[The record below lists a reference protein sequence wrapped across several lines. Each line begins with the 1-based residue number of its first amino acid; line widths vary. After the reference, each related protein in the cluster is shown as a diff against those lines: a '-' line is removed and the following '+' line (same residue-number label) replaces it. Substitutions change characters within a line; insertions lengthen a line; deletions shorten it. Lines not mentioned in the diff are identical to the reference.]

1 MRKAGGASARTD
13 GLLTPNNISTTRVKG
28 LMRYLYTTLGKLR
41 ADQLG
46 MILPHEHVFV
56 DLRTPDQPGY
66 GEAERESV
74 LALMVPQ
81 IEAIQALGVTALVEC
96 STGGVGR
103 RADLDLA
110 VSQATGLPIVVPTGI
125 YREPWIPAW
134 VYEASEG
141 ELERWM
147 HAELVAGIEDTGFQA
162 GWIKLSAGDDGITP
176 LEERILRAASRA
188 GSQTGAL
195 IGSHTI
201 RGRVVMDQLDIIEAE
216 GGSAA
221 RFVSIHTQ
229 AEPDFGLHQAV
240 AARGAW
246 IEYDNIGA
254 VPLEESVELIMRAI
268 DAGLAA
274 QLLISHDRGWYDPAL
289 PGGGVP
295 KPYTV
300 VNIELIPQ
308 LQARG
313 VAEAMLTKLFQH
325 NPFAA
330 FSRP

>member
-1 MRKAGGASARTD
+1 
-13 GLLTPNNISTTRVKG
+13 
-28 LMRYLYTTLGKLR
+28 MRYIYSTLGKLNSE
-41 ADQLG
+41 QVG

-56 DLRTPDQPGY
+56 DLRTPDKPGY
-66 GEAERESV
+66 AQADTASV

-81 IEAIQALGVTALVEC
+81 IEAIKALGVTALVEC

-110 VSQATGLPIVVPTGI
+110 VSLATNFPIVVPTGN

-134 VYEASEG
+134 VRDADEDA
-141 ELERWM
+141 LFNWM
-147 HAELVAGIEDTGFQA
+147 LAELTTGIEQTGFRA

-176 LEERILRAASRA
+176 LEARILRAATRA
-188 GSQTGAL
+188 AVETGAL

-201 RGRVVMDQLDIIEAE
+201 RGSVVMDQLDIIVSL
-216 GGSAA
+216 GGSPE

-229 AEPDFGLHQAV
+229 AEPDFALHRAI

-246 IEYDNIGA
+246 IEYDNIGS
-254 VPLEESVELIMRAI
+254 VPVAESADLVLRAL
-268 DAGLAA
+268 DAGLGN

-289 PGGGVP
+289 PNGGVP

-300 VNIELIPQ
+300 VNTELIPLLRAKGVSDDTILQ
-308 LQARG
+308 LFHR
-313 VAEAMLTKLFQH
+313 
-325 NPFAA
+325 NPFNA
-330 FSRP
+330 FSRL